1 MEHKDRGFVGKHYL
15 IKQAFGQEE
24 LHQREECVPERIPP
38 GVPRRVPFIWMCG
51 LSALMGQKEILE
63 KPQGS
68 FAELLLF
75 SIFWQKPAPGCAK
88 RPAPCHG

>member
-24 LHQREECVPERIPP
+24 LHQREAVCTREDPP

-75 SIFWQKPAPGCAK
+75 SIFWQRPAPGCAK